1 LKKIADKEQ
10 IQWDKLKHMP
20 IGSVAEIFENSERK
34 KHLAKRQAKQHS
46 EALEPLA
53 DSESES
59 ETSELDEINPLLAA
73 YIDAHKTGKE
83 FDFDKVNGEINSQVE
98 SELTYPSDLVSQE
111 GNASEVQITASE
123 SVYGIQQTLAS
134 ESSALFARASLAEL
148 EKEQAVLSESQR
160 LASESATEDSLMARE
175 ALQLSDSERVFQS
188 EGASEAASESLSEE
202 IFESE
207 SDFEEVASESA
218 FNAASMMDS
227 QLESTEDYRFT
238 SESTAMAFSESSV
251 IADSESLV
259 FSESVAHVQSESLS
273 LVDFTRYSE
282 SLEQSEET
290 STATSLADS
299 TSFYEVASQEVLVSE
314 SEVNRLESES
324 LELIERESEIERNVK
339 QAAEQASLVILA
351 ETLKVASE
359 SQAVASS
366 ESLVVYETE
375 SNQTFRSESVAS
387 ESASMSMAQ
396 MSTEQS
402 EKLILSEKES
412 EIASDLAEASDSE
425 FQVEI
430 VAESQRNLLS
440 LSESE
445 SVEVASSQSVELFT
459 SHSIAA
465 SVSESLEGVESEE
478 ASANALEVED
488 QSPIDSESTA
498 VDNHTE
504 TPIKDSGTPTAL
516 PDGKPLVTVATANQ
530 VFDQENTIYQQSKGQ
545 PVTGK
550 SKSNDNQLE
559 KKKQTTSAEQ
569 AVTSV
574 QPQESGVQAEKI
586 VAKTKRKFHPILIA
600 AAVVIIL
607 GGGGGAFYAHQQ
619 SVKKEQTAQL
629 VKKQESAN
637 EQITTALNAFYTDAN
652 HHFLKADQT
661 AAKLASYKTDLA
673 KLKGT
678 THYAKLQQTYQ
689 DIATKLTDEK
699 KVNALFTK
707 PVIVAGKAT
716 SDAIL
721 KQDQVVNTTLSS
733 QDSTFTKLLNSSIA
747 VAKTQYNDLQSAK
760 QAVATLVDGE
770 TVKAD
775 VTRESYNKAK
785 TQVDKVKNTDL
796 SQTLT
801 AKLATVNSKL
811 TADEKTAAEKAAAEK
826 AAAEKAAKEKAA
838 EAAAAAKIT
847 SSTASST
854 SSSSATA
861 TSKSS
866 ANQPVKAVNAA
877 QVADSSNAAWS
888 WASGIK
894 EKVLQTCLSRGYI
907 VEGGYT
913 LEPASIENGEGY
925 YNLYATN
932 NKSKL
937 TSGIAA
943 SGLPFYI
950 VSINCKTGYF
960 VGNGPN

>member
-34 KHLAKRQAKQHS
+34 KHLAKRQAKQHIEAS
-46 EALEPLA
+46 EQLA
-53 DSESES
+53 DSEIES

-98 SELTYPSDLVSQE
+98 SELTYPSESVFQE
-111 GNASEVQITASE
+111 INASEGQTTASE
-123 SVYGIQQTLAS
+123 SVYAVQQTLAS
-134 ESSALFARASLAEL
+134 ESGVLFAMASVAEL
-148 EKEQAVLSESQR
+148 EKEQVAHSEAERS
-160 LASESATEDSLMARE
+160 ASVVATEASLMARE
-175 ALQLSDSERVFQS
+175 ASQSSDSECAFQS
-188 EGASEAASESLSEE
+188 VAASESASETDSEE

-207 SDFEEVASESA
+207 ADFEEVASESA
-218 FNAASMMDS
+218 FESTSMMDS
-227 QLESTEDYRFT
+227 QLASTEDYRFT
-238 SESTAMAFSESSV
+238 SQSTATAFSESSV

-273 LVDFTRYSE
+273 LVDFTRRSE
-282 SLEQSEET
+282 SLEQSEEM

-299 TSFYEVASQEVLVSE
+299 TSFYEVASQEIVASE

-375 SNQTFRSESVAS
+375 SNQIFRSESVAS
-387 ESASMSMAQ
+387 ESASMSVAQ

-425 FQVEI
+425 FQLEI

-445 SVEVASSQSVELFT
+445 SAEVESSQSVELFT

-465 SVSESLEGVESEE
+465 SASESLEVVESEE
-478 ASANALEVED
+478 ASANALEMED
-488 QSPIDSESTA
+488 QPPIDSESTA
-498 VDNHTE
+498 VDNHKE

-516 PDGKPLVTVATANQ
+516 PDGKPLVTVATVNQ
-530 VFDQENTIYQQSKGQ
+530 VFDQENTIYQQPKDL
-545 PVTGK
+545 PVTAK

-559 KKKQTTSAEQ
+559 KKKQTTSAEP
-569 AVTSV
+569 VGTPI
-574 QPQESGVQAEKI
+574 QPQETGLQAEQT
-586 VAKTKRKFHPILIA
+586 APKTKRKFHPILIA

-619 SVKKEQTAQL
+619 SVKKEQAAQL
-629 VKKQESAN
+629 VEKQQSTN
-637 EQITTALNAFYTDAN
+637 KQITTALNAFYTDAN

-661 AAKLASYKTDLA
+661 ATKLASYKADLA
-673 KLKGT
+673 KLKGS

-689 DIATKLTDEK
+689 DIETKLTDEK
-699 KVNALFTK
+699 KVNNLFTK

-716 SDAIL
+716 GDAIL

-733 QDSTFTKLLNSSIA
+733 QDTTFTTLLKSSIA
-747 VAKTQYNDLQSAK
+747 AAKTQYNDLQSAK
-760 QAVATLVDGE
+760 QAVAALVDGE

-801 AKLATVNSKL
+801 TKLATVNTKL
-811 TADEKTAAEKAAAEK
+811 TADEKAAADKAAAEK

-854 SSSSATA
+854 ASSSS

-877 QVADSSNAAWS
+877 QVADSGNAAWS